1 MSGRRL
7 ADLLAAGD
15 MAWWSGLTVTDV
27 RRGVE
32 LAGPALEQQTIDG
45 KPYVAVSGGFEPAAI
60 PAPHVLL
67 LSNYDEYLGSYTDYS
82 PVFDDALPKART
94 IADVLG
100 AHIVVRDGL
109 VVGGWRRAL
118 DGDRVRLTVTCLE
131 SFSGADQA
139 ALEEQADAFGRFLDL
154 PVDLRS
160 VHR

>member
-1 MSGRRL
+1 
-7 ADLLAAGD
+7 
-15 MAWWSGLTVTDV
+15 
-27 RRGVE
+27 VE
-32 LAGPALEQQTIDG
+32 LAGRALEERTIDG
-45 KPYVAVSGGFEPAAI
+45 KPYVAAVGGFEPAEI

-82 PVFDDALPKART
+82 PVFDDSLPKGRT

-118 DGDRVRLTVTCLE
+118 DGDRVRLTVTCVE
-131 SFSGADQA
+131 PFSGADQA
-139 ALEEQADAFGRFLDL
+139 ALEEQADAFGRFLEL

-160 VHR
+160 VDR